1 MSDEGYST
9 DEDAHIGGDADP
21 VMDPTLSVDVGSGLS
36 VRLARLSAVVSFA
49 IDPERDGHTGEI
61 FPALRRPPFVPPN
74 DRARADR
81 PSSASSR
88 VPRRASTEP

>member
-61 FPALRRPPFVPPN
+61 FPRSPPTALRPAERS
-74 DRARADR
+74 RAC
-81 PSSASSR
+81 
-88 VPRRASTEP
+88 